1 MKGKFLLL
9 GLGLLSTALLIALGV
24 SWLHAGVSGGSPASL
39 NPVGTGGSAPMS
51 NTQTAHEAYT
61 TLSQWLS
68 GWAQDGIVVALS
80 CTFQKEDKSPVG
92 WTFQVYSPT
101 SQQLANVL
109 IEGSDIWVLRE
120 LAALYPQQPLALD
133 TWGMD
138 SSAAL
143 DTWWAGRGQL
153 LWSQPQAQTLALHLG
168 TRPEGGLT
176 WQVTLLS
183 AEGKVIDFQEIPAD
197 ATAP

>member
-1 MKGKFLLL
+1 MKSKFLLL

-24 SWLHAGVSGGSPASL
+24 SWLRAGVSSGSPANL
-39 NPVGTGGSAPMS
+39 NPGSTGGSAPMS
-51 NTQTAHEAYT
+51 NTQTAREAYA
-61 TLSQWLS
+61 TLNQWLS
-68 GWAQDGIVVALS
+68 GWAQDGAVVALS
-80 CTFQKEDKSPVG
+80 CTFQKENESPVG
-92 WTFQVYSPT
+92 WTFQVYSPA
-101 SQQLANVL
+101 SQKLANVL
-109 IEGSDIWVLRE
+109 IEGSNVWVLRE
-120 LAALYPQQPLALD
+120 LTALYPQQALPLD
-133 TWGMD
+133 TWAVD
-138 SSAAL
+138 SSTVL

-153 LWSQPQAQTLALHLG
+153 LWSQSQAQTLALHLG